1 MEKIQQNLVNMI
13 CKNCKTWYQ
22 QGVGRHTSY
31 TCPHCGASNFGLD
44 KSTIISLII
53 AAIIFLSIYLYNSYY
68 A

>member
-1 MEKIQQNLVNMI
+1 MI

-22 QGVGRHTSY
+22 QGMGRHTSY

-53 AAIIFLSIYLYNSYY
+53 AAIIFLSIYLYNS
-68 A
+68 

>member
-1 MEKIQQNLVNMI
+1 MEKIQQNRVNMI
-13 CKNCKTWYQ
+13 CKNCKTYYQ
-22 QGVGRHTSY
+22 TQLRNNAY
-31 TCPHCGASNFGLD
+31 CPHCGASNFGID

>member
-1 MEKIQQNLVNMI
+1 MI

-22 QGVGRHTSY
+22 QGMGRHTSY
-31 TCPHCGASNFGLD
+31 TCPHCGTSNFGLD
-44 KSTIISLII
+44 KSFIISLII

>member
-13 CKNCKTWYQ
+13 CKNCKAYYQ
-22 QGVGRHTSY
+22 QGMGRHTSY
-31 TCPHCGASNFGLD
+31 ACPHCGALNFGID
-44 KSTIISLII
+44 KSFIISLII

>member
-13 CKNCKTWYQ
+13 CKNCKAYYQ
-22 QGVGRHTSY
+22 QGMGRYNSY
-31 TCPHCGASNFGLD
+31 SCPHCGALNFGVD